1 MWVKTRRANKKRK
14 EDKQLCTVPEWYLL
28 NGNPQRLK
36 VTNMNKSKVTVFKK
50 LRKKNKHRLNY
61 PFQLLNRR
69 FGLRDICSKQ
79 KWIKRLHSLQT
90 KLTKKNLQGMKI
102 ADIALH

>member
-50 LRKKNKHRLNY
+50 LRKKKQTSFELPVSTFKSTVRLTGHLLKAEVNKTVAQ
-61 PFQLLNRR
+61 PT
-69 FGLRDICSKQ
+69 D
-79 KWIKRLHSLQT
+79 
-90 KLTKKNLQGMKI
+90 
-102 ADIALH
+102 